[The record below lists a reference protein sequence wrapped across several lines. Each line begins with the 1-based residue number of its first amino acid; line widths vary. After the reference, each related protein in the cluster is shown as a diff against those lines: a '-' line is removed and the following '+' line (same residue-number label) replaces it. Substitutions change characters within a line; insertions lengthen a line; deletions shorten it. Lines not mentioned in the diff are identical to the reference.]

1 MVWRVKNTQKY
12 QTFLVLITKKK
23 IKTISRNGEKK
34 LKKNLVSTRF
44 MASSLLNL
52 VDHLDEGT
60 HKIKCNYGYENKICE
75 SCGIKYKDCEGCV
88 EYKNIK
94 DDLILYNCLFC
105 SRNLEKKL

>member
-1 MVWRVKNTQKY
+1 MKGKKY
-12 QTFLVLITKKK
+12 SKIPNLFSFNNKKK